1 MNFEQGYIEEK
12 ALEYNYILK
21 ERGIVNYPDDIV
33 VDIYKNAYNEGY
45 ADAMKIE
52 RIPSDE
58 MIIKIMD
65 SFLNHSGQ
73 MLISDYEPYLTYQ
86 KETENMDNAEERNK
100 LFDQTIV
107 RLIKYDLY
115 NNSQQEILSNVPDD
129 VIVKICNLSNDFTEQ
144 VVFYDKSNPIVA
156 EYLDKRLEIIHDNE
170 PTGTRVIELHNACIV
185 KFIKE
190 NLHNEENIKEN

>member
-1 MNFEQGYIEEK
+1 MSFEQGYIEEK

-45 ADAMKIE
+45 ADAMKVE

-107 RLIKYDLY
+107 QLIKYDLY

-129 VIVKICNLSNDFTEQ
+129 VILKICILSNKFTEQ
-144 VVFYDKSNPIVA
+144 AAFHDKSNPIVA
-156 EYLDKRLEIIHDNE
+156 EYIDKRSEILHNIE
-170 PTGTRVIELHNACIV
+170 PIGTKIIELHGV
-185 KFIKE
+185 YMTKYIKE
-190 NLHNEENIKEN
+190 NLFNEEKIEEN